1 MKKINII
8 DKPIAGLKKLKG
20 RWHEKDMKNE
30 TVDIAEDPAVI
41 KKIKE
46 YYEQF
51 DAHKSDKLQ

>member
-8 DKPIAGLKKLKG
+8 DKPIAGLKKLKE

-30 TVDIAEDPAVI
+30 TVDIAEDPAGI

-51 DAHKSDKLQ
+51 DAH